1 VRVVVAINVR
11 RGRFG
16 DFIRNAMADARSRN
30 ITIPQIEDRTGV
42 SKTMLY
48 RWRDGTWERDPNA
61 SLVRA
66 FCEALDLPVEIAYAT
81 LGWSLDGKFREPLPT
96 IDPDVVPVLRILND
110 PNVPATRKD
119 QIRAALRL
127 IAGR

>member
-16 DFIRNAMADARSRN
+16 DFIRNAMADAR
-30 ITIPQIEDRTGV
+30 
-42 SKTMLY
+42 
-48 RWRDGTWERDPNA
+48 

>member
-1 VRVVVAINVR
+1 VRVVVAISVR
-11 RGRFG
+11 RARFG
-16 DFIRNAMADARSRN
+16 DFIRSAMEDARSRR
-30 ITIPQIEDRTGV
+30 ITIPEIEARSGV
-42 SKTMLY
+42 GKSILY

-61 SLVRA
+61 SLVKA
-66 FCEALDLPVEIAYAT
+66 FCEALDIPAEIAYAA
-81 LGWSLDGKFREPLPT
+81 LDWSPDGRPHDTPPT

-110 PNVPATRKD
+110 PNVPDGRKD